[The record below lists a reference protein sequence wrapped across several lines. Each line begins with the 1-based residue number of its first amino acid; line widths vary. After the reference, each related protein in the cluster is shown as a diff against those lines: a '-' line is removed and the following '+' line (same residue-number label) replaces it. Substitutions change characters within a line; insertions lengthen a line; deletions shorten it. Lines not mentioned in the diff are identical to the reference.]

1 MDAII
6 TAGGIPLPG
15 DPLYEYTRGGS
26 KAMLELAGKPMIQ
39 WVLDAISRS
48 PKINHIIVIGLT
60 ELGGITC
67 PKPITFLP
75 NQKDMLANINVGLD
89 ALKRL
94 QTGSEYALIAASDVP
109 GITTEM
115 VNWMVDTVETSHSDI
130 YYQVITRELM
140 EEKFPASRRTFTHLK
155 GMEICGGDVN
165 AVRVNMDSS
174 VTNMWERLIASRKNP
189 IKQAF
194 ILGLDILFG
203 LLFRSATLDE
213 LARMISKRLKITG
226 KVVLC
231 PYAEMGMDVDKP
243 HQLEIMRHFLSRRT
257 TG

>member
-15 DPLYEYTRGGS
+15 EPLYEYTRGGS
-26 KAMLELAGKPMIQ
+26 KAMLDLAGKPMIQ

-48 PKINHIIVIGLT
+48 PKINHIIVIGLS

-75 NQKDMLANINVGLD
+75 NQKDMLANINIGLD

-94 QTGSEYALIAASDVP
+94 QTGSEYVLIAASDVP

-115 VNWMVDTVETSHSDI
+115 VNWMVDTVEISHSDI
-130 YYQVITRELM
+130 CYQVIKRDLM
-140 EEKFPASRRTFTHLK
+140 EEKFPASHRTYTHLK
-155 GMEICGGDVN
+155 GMQICGGDVN
-165 AVRVNMDSS
+165 AVRVNMDPS
-174 VTNMWERLIASRKNP
+174 VSNLWEQLIASRKNP
-189 IKQAF
+189 IKQAS
-194 ILGLDILFG
+194 ILGFDVLFG
-203 LLFRSATLDE
+203 LLFRSATIEE

-226 KVVLC
+226 KVIQC

-243 HQLEIMRHFLSRRT
+243 NQLEIMRHFLSRRLV
-257 TG
+257 G

>member
-15 DPLYEYTRGGS
+15 EPLYEYTRGGS
-26 KAMLELAGKPMIQ
+26 KAMLDLAGKPMIQ

-48 PKINHIIVIGLT
+48 PKINHIIVIGLS

-75 NQKDMLANINVGLD
+75 NQKDMLANINIGLD

-94 QTGSEYALIAASDVP
+94 QTGSEYVLIAASDVP

-115 VNWMVDTVETSHSDI
+115 VNWMVDTVEISHSDI
-130 YYQVITRELM
+130 CYQVIKRDLM
-140 EEKFPASRRTFTHLK
+140 EGKFPASHRTYTHLK
-155 GMEICGGDVN
+155 GMQICGGDVN
-165 AVRVNMDSS
+165 AVRVNMDPS
-174 VTNMWERLIASRKNP
+174 VSNLWEQLIASRKNP
-189 IKQAF
+189 IKQAS
-194 ILGLDILFG
+194 ILGFDVLFG
-203 LLFRSATLDE
+203 LLFRSATIEE

-226 KVVLC
+226 KVIQC

-243 HQLEIMRHFLSRRT
+243 NQLEIMRHFLSRRLV
-257 TG
+257 G